1 MKGRLEHKL
10 KNDKL
15 IENMLST
22 MPYYVVD
29 YYYSRASA
37 KESKGSSE
45 YLKKIRN
52 FLEYIDPDIKN
63 IDISKVEERDIAMY
77 LKKIETKYDVD
88 GNQVETSYA
97 YRKMIHSVLKS
108 FFTYLNRKEIIE
120 KNPMEF
126 IQRPS
131 ATDKVVRKQ
140 LGLDDLKLLL
150 TIFNQNNLCLEYRN
164 TEDMWATRD
173 KAILTL
179 FIVTGMRR
187 TALIEINIDD
197 INFDAKEIIVI
208 DKRRKTHIYKMNTML
223 ANALL
228 QWLSIREII
237 LKDVKTDALFVS
249 NQKTRLSE
257 MQVSRIVQ
265 KYSEQALGYSLS
277 PHKLRAAFCTIL
289 YQETG
294 DIEFVRDAV
303 GHANIATT
311 QLYIVKQDNAKEKA
325 TSVFENLLKHDE
337 DLIIVSDEE

>member
-10 KNDKL
+10 KNEQL
-15 IENMLST
+15 IQNILSE
-22 MPYYVVD
+22 MPDYVAD

-45 YLKKIRN
+45 YIKKIRN
-52 FLEYIDPDIKN
+52 FLEYIDNDVKKIN
-63 IDISKVEERDIAMY
+63 IAQITERDIAMY
-77 LKKIETKYDVD
+77 LKKIETKYDKF
-88 GNQVETSYA
+88 GNQIETSYA

-108 FFTYLNRKEIIE
+108 FFTYLYHRGLIE

-126 IQRPS
+126 IQRPV
-131 ATDKVVRKQ
+131 AVDKVQRKQ
-140 LGLDDLKLLL
+140 LGLNDLHLLL
-150 TIFNQNNLCLEYRN
+150 TSVSEDKGCRKCCK
-164 TEDMWATRD
+164 TESVWAARD

-197 INFDAKEIIVI
+197 LNFDTKEITVI
-208 DKRRKTHIYKMNTML
+208 DKRRKTHVYKMNNML
-223 ANALL
+223 ESALL
-228 QWLSIREII
+228 QWLSERSMF
-237 LKDVKTDALFVS
+237 LNDVSVDALFIS

-257 MQVSRIVQ
+257 MQVSRIVH
-265 KYSEQALGYSLS
+265 KYSEQALGVSLS

-311 QLYIVKQDNAKEKA
+311 QLYIVKKDNAKEKA
-325 TSVFENLLKHDE
+325 TSVLETLLNDNFDIMGDE
-337 DLIIVSDEE
+337 I